1 MFGVPIGSLFRQ
13 LVATRIKLECK
24 PEHLLHCFVLLVGAG
39 HNHMVEPVDI
49 LADSPVEEEPAVVLA
64 GNLVEEE
71 PTDILAG
78 NPVGEEPADIL
89 ADSLVEEESA
99 GILAG

>member
-1 MFGVPIGSLFRQ
+1 MFGVPIGSLFQQ

-24 PEHLLHCFVLLVGAG
+24 QEHLLHCFVLLVGAG

-71 PTDILAG
+71 PADILAG

-89 ADSLVEEESA
+89 AEEESA
-99 GILAG
+99 SILADNLAG